1 MPSAASLF
9 FSCAPSGEAEQVA
22 PTPIKRGVQGRSSG
36 GKGYP
41 FRPAAKGVPDCP
53 GIKKV
58 PHPARAGYGTSLIGW
73 VMGMVAALFLSMPRA

>member
-1 MPSAASLF
+1 M
-9 FSCAPSGEAEQVA
+9 A

-36 GKGYP
+36 GKDYP

-58 PHPARAGYGTSLIGW
+58 PHPVRAGYGTSLIGW
-73 VMGMVAALFLSMPRA
+73 VIGNGCCFISLNAKGITNKIPQP